1 MKRTLIH
8 EGVGFKTRE
17 ENGEKH
23 IEGYFAVFDGKY
35 WLWDDC

>member
-1 MKRTLIH
+1 MIQRTLIH

-23 IEGYFAVFDGKY
+23 IEGMKAFLEKR
-35 WLWDDC
+35 